1 MEISKIPQT
10 RTFTKKIFGGTLTI
24 SIEKH
29 DVDFFTNTSKIS
41 SHTQSKPFF
50 CLTTDK
56 RNIQANSFLE
66 FLQKILKSFFLQ
78 S

>member
-1 MEISKIPQT
+1 MDISKIPQT

-29 DVDFFTNTSKIS
+29 DVDFFTNTS
-41 SHTQSKPFF
+41 F

-66 FLQKILKSFFLQ
+66 FLQKILKSFFLR

>member
-1 MEISKIPQT
+1 MDISKIPQT

-24 SIEKH
+24 SIER
-29 DVDFFTNTSKIS
+29 N
-41 SHTQSKPFF
+41 TQSKSFF
-50 CLTTDK
+50 CLITDK

-66 FLQKILKSFFLQ
+66 FLQKILKYFFLR